1 MFEAFDENL
10 DVGSLVGGG
19 RYDSLSAAFGR
30 TDLGATGV
38 AGGVERIIFSLE
50 NQNLPKDLFVTR
62 ISVLYTNDEMQLNA
76 ITLAS
81 KMRKHGLLV
90 DVDLGGKPL
99 KKQMELSTNSK
110 FAIIVGPKEYEDG
123 KVVLRN
129 MVDRTEKIIEIK
141 KLLDR
146 SSEYLS

>member
-1 MFEAFDENL
+1 M
-10 DVGSLVGGG
+10 
-19 RYDSLSAAFGR
+19 
-30 TDLGATGV
+30 
-38 AGGVERIIFSLE
+38 
-50 NQNLPKDLFVTR
+50 
-62 ISVLYTNDEMQLNA
+62 
-76 ITLAS
+76 
-81 KMRKHGLLV
+81 
-90 DVDLGGKPL
+90 GGKPL